1 LYVSASGT
9 RTCHN
14 ETVMPSLVLFAK
26 RPVLGRVKTRLV
38 PPLMPQQALEL
49 YEAFLSDQ
57 LRFLTSFRSSG
68 WTVEA
73 CLDGPWT
80 PGGALAEAVEGALV
94 TAQGPGDLGD
104 RMLRA
109 FARVTGAAPDPTV
122 IIGADAP
129 SLPRERVTEALRI
142 LEEDEEAVVV
152 SPAEDGGY
160 VLIGMTSPH
169 PEVFAGVPWGSA
181 EVMERTRAGAAAG
194 GVRLTETAPWYD
206 VDDARGLRRLHDDL
220 RAAPTETDRAPATL
234 RCLRNLARVPML
246 GFLGS
251 ARTDMV

>member
-1 LYVSASGT
+1 
-9 RTCHN
+9 
-14 ETVMPSLVLFAK
+14 MPSLVLFAK

-38 PPLMPQQALEL
+38 PPLMPHQALEL
-49 YEAFLSDQ
+49 YEAFLRDQ
-57 LRFLTSFRSSG
+57 LSFLTSFRSSG

-80 PGGALAEAVEGALV
+80 PGGALTGAAEGIRV

-109 FARVTGAAPDPTV
+109 FARVTGTAPEPTV

-129 SLPRERVTEALRI
+129 TLPRERVTTALRI
-142 LEEDEEAVVV
+142 LEEDGEAVVV

-160 VLIGMTSPH
+160 VLIGMTSPR
-169 PEVFAGVPWGSA
+169 PEVFADVPWGGA
-181 EVMERTRAGAAAG
+181 EVMERTREGAAAG

-206 VDDARGLRRLHDDL
+206 VDDARDLRRLLDDL
-220 RAAPTETDRAPATL
+220 RAARPEADRAPATL
-234 RCLRNLARVPML
+234 RCLRNLARVPIL
-246 GFLGS
+246 GFLDP
-251 ARTDMV
+251 AQTDMV